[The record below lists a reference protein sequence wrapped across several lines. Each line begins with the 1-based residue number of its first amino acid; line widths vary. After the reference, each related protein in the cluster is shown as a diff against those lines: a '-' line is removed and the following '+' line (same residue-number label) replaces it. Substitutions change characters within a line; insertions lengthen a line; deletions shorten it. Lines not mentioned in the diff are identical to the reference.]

1 MAAYLQKNIPLLSE
15 RDETNPKAF
24 ENSSNLCHAKIIV
37 LTDKYTGSASLRFID
52 ELKSLNHSVKLFGQ
66 TTGAD
71 SLYMQA
77 REIALPSKLG
87 HLNFP
92 MKVYR
97 NRPRKNNEPYHP
109 DVEFIGNIKD
119 TKAVEE
125 WVKNYEQTND

>member
-1 MAAYLQKNIPLLSE
+1 MSFNLL
-15 RDETNPKAF
+15 N
-24 ENSSNLCHAKIIV
+24 
-37 LTDKYTGSASLRFID
+37 
-52 ELKSLNHSVKLFGQ
+52 VKLFGQ

-77 REIALPSKLG
+77 REVALPSKLG
-87 HLNFP
+87 HLILP

-125 WVKNYEQTND
+125 WVKKEINL